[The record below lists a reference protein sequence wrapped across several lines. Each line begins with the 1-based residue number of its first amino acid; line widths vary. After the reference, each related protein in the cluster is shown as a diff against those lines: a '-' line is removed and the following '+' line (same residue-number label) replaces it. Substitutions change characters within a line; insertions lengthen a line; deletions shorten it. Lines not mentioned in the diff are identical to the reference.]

1 MKNSY
6 VTVTDQFCGAG
17 GSSLGATL
25 AGAEVKLAMNHWK
38 LAIDTHQSNFQNTH
52 HACTDISACDPR
64 RYPATDILI
73 TSPECTNHSLA
84 KGKKRKNQNQGS
96 FFEEPLPIEAE
107 ERSRATMWDV
117 VRFAEEHSYNIIIVE
132 NVVDARLWRLWE
144 SWMRAMTD
152 PLNGLGY
159 ACQVVYLNSM
169 FAHPTPQ
176 SRDRMYC
183 VFWKPGNRAPNL
195 DIRPPAYCTKCAKN
209 VEAVQSWKNPN
220 KPFGKYRQQYLYLCP
235 VCASR
240 VEPYYYCAAN
250 AIDWSLSVERIGDRS
265 RPLKPKTL
273 ARIDAGLK
281 KFSQKPVLMGMGA
294 IQHDRDYATDQP
306 FPTQTTSSSFG
317 LGVPPFLVETAYS
330 HAPDNRF
337 KGIDETLPTQ
347 AARQS
352 LGFVAPPFVV
362 NTTQRN
368 QDSGF
373 IRGLQEAGFTQ
384 TTAQTMGVV
393 FPPFLINTAFT
404 NGNGGYIYPVDSA
417 LPSQTTRPDFG
428 LAVPPMIVE
437 MWGTSSTSPIT
448 DPLAAVVA
456 GGNHHDLLIPP
467 WLMGNYTPGTHRPLN
482 DAIGTITTQDH
493 NSLVVPPPFLTSYYG
508 NGEGNHSILD
518 PAGTVTTVDRQALIQ
533 PTAEIRVEDCGFR
546 MLQPHEIGRAMAFPD
561 TYKVLGN
568 SREKVRQYGNAV
580 TPPVMRLILER
591 CLETLN

>member
-1 MKNSY
+1 MKNSF

-25 AGAEVKLAMNHWK
+25 AGAEITLAMNHWS
-38 LAIDTHQSNFQNTH
+38 LAIETHQTNFQNTR

-64 RYPATDILI
+64 RYPSTDILI

-84 KGKKRKNQNQGS
+84 KGKRRKNQLQS
-96 FFEEPLPIEAE
+96 SMFEEPLPLEAE

-132 NVVDARLWRLWE
+132 NVVDARLWRLWD

-152 PLNGLGY
+152 PLSGLGY
-159 ACQVVYLNSM
+159 DCQVVYLNSM

-183 VFWKPGNRAPNL
+183 VFWKRGNRAPNL
-195 DIRPPAYCTKCAKN
+195 DIRPTAFCQRCGKDTQ
-209 VEAVQSWKNPN
+209 AVQSWKNPN

-235 VCASR
+235 VCAGR

-250 AIDWSLSVERIGDRS
+250 AIDWSLNVERIGDRA
-265 RPLKPKTL
+265 RPLKDKTM
-273 ARIDAGLK
+273 ARIQAGLE
-281 KFSQKPVLMGMGA
+281 KFKRQPVLMGMGA
-294 IQHDRDYATDQP
+294 VQHDRDYSMQQP
-306 FPTQTTSSSFG
+306 FPTQTATPSFG
-317 LGVPPFLVETAYS
+317 LTVPPFLVETAYS
-330 HAPDNRF
+330 HAPENRF
-337 KGIDETLPTQ
+337 KGADEPFPTQ

-352 LGFVAPPFVV
+352 LGLVAPPFMV

-368 QDSGF
+368 QDAGF
-373 IRGLQEAGFTQ
+373 IRGLHEAGYTQ

-393 FPPFLINTAFT
+393 MPPFILDLIHEYRARGMGEPVSTIVAE
-404 NGNGGYIYPVDSA
+404 GNHQGVV
-417 LPSQTTRPDFG
+417 
-428 LAVPPMIVE
+428 VPPMIVE
-437 MWGTSSTSPIT
+437 MWNTSTASPIT

-467 WLMGNYTPGTHRPLN
+467 WLMGNYTPGTHRSIS
-482 DAIGTITTQDH
+482 DALGTVTTQDH

-508 NGEGNHSILD
+508 NGEGNHSVFD
-518 PAGTVTTVDRQALIQ
+518 PAGTVTTIDRQALVQ

-561 TYKVLGN
+561 SYKVLGN

-580 TPPVMRLILER
+580 TPPVMQLILER